1 MITIK
6 NFRLTIPA
14 IPLVLPSEIRLPL
27 RTPQIQP
34 FAKKKMPKDNS
45 IQSVLIIGSGPII
58 IGQACEFDYSGTQA
72 ARSLR
77 EEGIKV
83 TLINSNPATIMTDPM
98 MADKVYLLPLTVE
111 SIEQI
116 LQESEASGNRIDAV
130 LPTMGGQT
138 ALNLAKE
145 AEDLGLWNQY
155 NVKLIG
161 VDIKAIDKAEDREK
175 FRQWMIDL
183 GVNVAQ
189 AKTAN
194 SFLEGKEFAQEIGF
208 PLVIRPS
215 FTLGGT
221 GGGFVH
227 DKEELDEALNRG
239 LQASPI
245 HEVLVE
251 KAVLGWKEFE
261 LELLR
266 DAADNVCI
274 ICTVENFDPMG
285 VHTGDSITVAPA
297 MTLSDTG
304 MQLMRNTAI
313 KMMRDLGNF
322 AGGCN
327 VQFAMNPDTEEIIAI
342 EINPRVSRS
351 SALASKATG
360 YPIAKIAAK
369 LAIGFNLDELEN
381 QITKT
386 TSAYFEPAL
395 DYVIVKIPRWNFDKF
410 KGANDTLGLQ
420 MKSVGEVMAIG
431 RSFTEAVQKACQSL
445 ENNAVGLGYYGKSLM
460 HADELLEYIKTPKW
474 DRIFRIKD
482 ALMAGISVSSISKA
496 TNGIDRWFLLEIQKL
511 CNLEKEMAKYDLADL
526 PDELLR
532 EAKVHGFSDEQISR
546 ITQHGDEED
555 VYKKRKEAGITR
567 VYKMVDTCS
576 AEFEAKTPYF
586 YSTFETPSVSAEGD
600 GLATSNESKR
610 SSKKKI
616 IVLGSGPNRIGQG
629 IEFDYCCVHGLLAI
643 KECGYEAIMVNC
655 NPETVST
662 DFDMADKLYFEPVY
676 WEHIWEI
683 IEHEQP
689 EGVIVQLGGQT
700 ALKLAEKL
708 NEKGIKIIG
717 TSFESLDIAEDRGRF
732 SDLLKELEIPY
743 PEYGTA
749 WSVDDAIAVANKV
762 GYPVLVRPSYVL
774 GGQRMRIVLNDEEV
788 EKAVVSL
795 LKHIPGNKILIDHFL
810 DRCQEAEIDAIC
822 DGDKFHVM
830 GIMEHIEPAG
840 IHSGDSNAVLPAFNL
855 SPLEIQD
862 MVDYAKKIALAL
874 KVKGLIN
881 IQFAIKDGKVYV
893 IEANPRASRTTPFIA
908 KAYGVPYLNY
918 ATKVMLD
925 KLKVA
930 DIPEEKNLEGFA
942 IKEPVFSFNKFPG
955 VNKELG
961 PEMKSTGE
969 AIRFIKNLRDPYFR
983 QLYKDRSM
991 YLSK

>member
-1 MITIK
+1 
-6 NFRLTIPA
+6 
-14 IPLVLPSEIRLPL
+14 
-27 RTPQIQP
+27 
-34 FAKKKMPKDNS
+34 MPKDSS
-45 IQSVLIIGSGPII
+45 IHSVLIIGSGPII

-77 EEGIKV
+77 EEGIRV
-83 TLINSNPATIMTDPM
+83 ILINSNPATIMTDPM
-98 MADKVYLLPLTVE
+98 MADKVYLLPLTAE

-116 LQESEASGNRIDAV
+116 LEENKIDAV

-145 AEDLGLWNQY
+145 AEDLGIWEKY
-155 NVKLIG
+155 GVRLIG

-175 FRQWMIDL
+175 FRQWMIEM
-183 GVNVAQ
+183 NIPVAT

-194 SFLEGKEFAQEIGF
+194 SFLEGKEFAQDIGF

-266 DAADNVCI
+266 DANDNVVI

-297 MTLSDTG
+297 MTLSDTAF
-304 MQLMRNTAI
+304 QLMRNTAI
-313 KMMRDLGNF
+313 RMMRDLGNF

-327 VQFAMNPDTEEIIAI
+327 VQFALNPATEEIIAI

-369 LAIGFNLDELEN
+369 LAIGYYLDELKN
-381 QITKT
+381 QITGT
-386 TSAYFEPAL
+386 TSAYFEPVQ

-445 ENNAVGLGYYGKSLM
+445 ENNAIGLGYYGKSLM
-460 HADELLEYIKTPKW
+460 HAEELLEYIKTPKW

-482 ALMAGISVSSISKA
+482 ALMAGISVGTISKA
-496 TNGIDRWFLLEIQKL
+496 TNGIDRWFLYEIQKI
-511 CNLEKEMAKYDLADL
+511 CNMEKQLVKHKIDSL
-526 PDELLR
+526 PLELLR
-532 EAKVHGFSDEQISR
+532 EAKALGFSDEQIVR
-546 ITQHGDEED
+546 IMNSGTED
-555 VYKKRKEAGITR
+555 GLYEKRKAAGITR

-586 YSTFETPSVSAEGD
+586 YSTFEGGQAS
-600 GLATSNESKR
+600 ESKR
-610 SSKKKI
+610 SDKKKI

-629 IEFDYCCVHGLLAI
+629 IEFDYCCVHALLAI

-662 DFDMADKLYFEPVY
+662 DFDIADKLYFEPVY
-676 WEHIWEI
+676 WEHLWEI
-683 IEHEQP
+683 IEHEKP

-708 NEKGIKIIG
+708 HAKGIPIIG
-717 TSFESLDIAEDRGRF
+717 TSYDSMDIAEDRGRF
-732 SDLLKELEIPY
+732 SDMLKELEIPY
-743 PEYGTA
+743 PNYGTA
-749 WSVDDAIAVANKV
+749 TGVDEAIEVANRV

-774 GGQRMRIVLNDEEV
+774 GGQRMRIVINDDEV

-795 LKHIPGNKILIDHFL
+795 LKHIPGNKILVDHFL
-810 DRCQEAEIDAIC
+810 DRCQEAEVDAIF
-822 DGDKFHVM
+822 DGENFHVM
-830 GIMEHIEPAG
+830 GVMEHIEPAG
-840 IHSGDSNAVLPAFNL
+840 IHSGDSHAVLPVFNL
-855 SPLEIQD
+855 TPLVVTTMEH
-862 MVDYAKKIALAL
+862 YAEKIARNLGI
-874 KVKGLIN
+874 KGLIN
-881 IQFAIKDGKVYV
+881 MQFAIKDNKVYV

-908 KAYGVPYLNY
+908 KAYEIPYLNI
-918 ATKVMLD
+918 ATKIMIGTHKLTD
-925 KLKVA
+925 FQFEKKLK
-930 DIPEEKNLEGFA
+930 GFA
-942 IKEPVFSFNKFPG
+942 IKEPVFSFDKFPG
-955 VNKELG
+955 VSKELG

-969 AIRFIKNLRDPYFR
+969 AIRFIKDLRDPYFR

-991 YLSK
+991 YLSR

>member
-1 MITIK
+1 
-6 NFRLTIPA
+6 
-14 IPLVLPSEIRLPL
+14 
-27 RTPQIQP
+27 
-34 FAKKKMPKDNS
+34 MPKDSS
-45 IQSVLIIGSGPII
+45 IRSVLIIGSGPII

-72 ARSLR
+72 ARSLK

-83 TLINSNPATIMTDPM
+83 YLINSNPATIMTDPM

-116 LQESEASGNRIDAV
+116 LEENQIDAV

-138 ALNLAKE
+138 ALNLCKE
-145 AEDLGLWNQY
+145 AEDLGIWERY
-155 NVKLIG
+155 KTRLIG

-175 FRQWMIDL
+175 FRQWMIRL
-183 GVNVAQ
+183 KVPVAT

-194 SFLEGKEFAQEIGF
+194 SFLEGKEYAQEIGF

-227 DKEELDEALNRG
+227 DKSELDEALNRG

-266 DAADNVCI
+266 DSANNVCI

-297 MTLSDTG
+297 MTLSDTA
-304 MQLMRNTAI
+304 MQLMRNTAV

-327 VQFAMNPDTEEIIAI
+327 VQFALNPATEEIIAI

-369 LAIGFNLDELEN
+369 LAIGYNLDELEN

-395 DYVIVKIPRWNFDKF
+395 DYVIVKVPRWNFDKF

-431 RSFTEAVQKACQSL
+431 RSFTEAIQKACQSL

-460 HADELLEYIKTPKW
+460 HAEEILEYIKVPKW

-482 ALMAGISVSSISKA
+482 ALMAGISVGSISKA
-496 TNGIDRWFLLEIQKL
+496 TNGIDRWFIYEIQKIV
-511 CNLEKEMAKYDLADL
+511 NLEKEIARYKLANI
-526 PDELLR
+526 PFELLK
-532 EAKVHGFSDEQISR
+532 EAKMMGFSDEQLCR
-546 ITQHGDEED
+546 IMNDGKEDD
-555 VYKKRKEAGITR
+555 VYEKRKAAGLTR
-567 VYKMVDTCS
+567 VFKMVDTCS

-586 YSTFETPSVSAEGD
+586 YSTFETPSTFPGANGSE
-600 GLATSNESKR
+600 TTNESR
-610 SSKKKI
+610 VTEKKKI

-676 WEHIWEI
+676 WEHLWEI
-683 IEHEQP
+683 IEHEKP
-689 EGVIVQLGGQT
+689 DGVIVQLGGQT
-700 ALKLAEKL
+700 ALKLAERL
-708 NEKGIKIIG
+708 HAKGIKIIG
-717 TSFESLDIAEDRGRF
+717 TSFDSMDIAEDRGRF
-732 SDLLKELEIPY
+732 SDMLKELEIPY
-743 PEYGTA
+743 PDYGTA
-749 WSVDDAIAVANKV
+749 YDVDEAVSVANKV

-774 GGQRMRIVLNDEEV
+774 GGQRMRIVINDEEV

-810 DRCQEAEIDAIC
+810 DRCQEAEIDAIF
-822 DGDKFHVM
+822 DGDQFHVM
-830 GIMEHIEPAG
+830 GVMEHIEPAG

-855 SPLEIQD
+855 TPLVVTTMELYAEKIARRLEI
-862 MVDYAKKIALAL
+862 
-874 KVKGLIN
+874 KGLIN
-881 IQFAIKDGKVYV
+881 IQFAIKEGKVYV

-908 KAYGVPYLNY
+908 KAYQIPYLNI
-918 ATKVMLD
+918 ATKVMIGIN
-925 KLKVA
+925 KLK
-930 DIPEEKNLEGFA
+930 DFKFEKKLKGFA

-955 VNKELG
+955 VSKELG

-969 AIRFIKNLRDPYFR
+969 AIRFIKDLRDPYFR

>member
-1 MITIK
+1 
-6 NFRLTIPA
+6 
-14 IPLVLPSEIRLPL
+14 
-27 RTPQIQP
+27 
-34 FAKKKMPKDNS
+34 MPKDPS
-45 IQSVLIIGSGPII
+45 IKSVLIIGSGPII

-83 TLINSNPATIMTDPM
+83 ILINSNPATIMTDPM
-98 MADKVYLLPLTVE
+98 MADRVYLLPLTVE

-116 LQESEASGNRIDAV
+116 LQENQIDAV

-145 AEDLGLWNQY
+145 AEDLGIWKQY
-155 NVKLIG
+155 NVRLIG

-175 FRQWMIDL
+175 FRQWMIQL
-183 GVNVAQ
+183 GVPVAP
-189 AKTAN
+189 ARTAN
-194 SFLEGKEFAQEIGF
+194 SHLEGKEFAQEIGF

-221 GGGFVH
+221 GGGFVLNK
-227 DKEELDEALNRG
+227 DFLDEALNRG
-239 LQASPI
+239 LEASPI

-266 DAADNVCI
+266 DANDNVCI
-274 ICTVENFDPMG
+274 ICSVENFDPMG

-297 MTLSDTG
+297 MTLSDTA

-327 VQFAMNPDTEEIIAI
+327 VQFALNPDTEEIIAI

-369 LAIGFNLDELEN
+369 LAIGYNLDELEN

-386 TSAYFEPAL
+386 TSAFFEPAL

-431 RSFTEAVQKACQSL
+431 RSFAEAVQKACQSL
-445 ENNAVGLGYYGKSLM
+445 ENNAVGLGYYGKSMM
-460 HADELLEYIKTPKW
+460 HAEEIIEQIKTPKW

-482 ALMAGISVSSISKA
+482 ALMMGVSVNTISKA
-496 TNGIDRWFLLEIQKL
+496 THGIDRWFIYEIQKI
-511 CNLEKEMAKYDLADL
+511 CNLEIEIKKYKMNTL
-526 PDELLR
+526 PVELLR
-532 EAKVHGFSDEQISR
+532 EAKTMGFSDEQLCR
-546 ITQHGDEED
+546 IMNDGTEDEIYELR
-555 VYKKRKEAGITR
+555 KKHGITR
-567 VYKMVDTCS
+567 VFKMVDTCS

-586 YSTFETPSVSAEGD
+586 YSTFERGGE
-600 GLATSNESKR
+600 NESKR
-610 SSKKKI
+610 SDKKKI

-643 KECGYEAIMVNC
+643 KECGYESIMINC

-683 IEHEQP
+683 IEHEKP
-689 EGVIVQLGGQT
+689 DGVIVQLGGQT

-708 NEKGIKIIG
+708 HKKGVKIIG
-717 TSFESLDIAEDRGRF
+717 TSYDSMDIAEDRGRF
-732 SDLLKELEIPY
+732 SDILKELEIPY

-749 WSVDDAIAVANKV
+749 WTVDEAIVVANKV

-774 GGQRMRIVLNDEEV
+774 GGQRMRIVINDDEL

-795 LKHIPGNKILIDHFL
+795 LKHIPGNKILVDHFL

-822 DGDKFHVM
+822 DGEKFHVM

-855 SPLEIQD
+855 SPLELQD
-862 MVDYAKKIALAL
+862 MVDYAKKIALEL
-874 KVKGLIN
+874 KIKGLIN
-881 IQFAIKDGKVYV
+881 IQFAIKETKVYV

-908 KAYGVPYLNY
+908 KAYNKPYLNY
-918 ATKVMLD
+918 ATKVMLGEM
-925 KLKVA
+925 KVA
-930 DIPEEKNLEGFA
+930 DIPEEKHLDGFA

-955 VNKELG
+955 VSRELG